1 MQDWYDNG
9 KPTVFWLPGF
19 FFTPSFTTAALQNY
33 ARSNKLPIDSV
44 GFDFQMMG
52 TDPAAYTT
60 PPESGI
66 YIYGMFVEGCAWDRD
81 KQVLQESRPKVLFE
95 VRIRG
100 CVLCSL
106 IRTCAERFCAITAA
120 GIGLCVHEATSTTP
134 VNAAKS
140 AATICHAACRLQLP
154 NAGIIANSGARCRR
168 RQ

>member
-33 ARSNKLPIDSV
+33 ARSYKLPIDSV

-95 VRIRG
+95 VRILR
-100 CVLCSL
+100 LCSSFL
-106 IRTCAERFCAITAA
+106 PAMTRTCAERLCAITAT
-120 GIGLCVHEATSTTP
+120 GIGLCVHEATST

-140 AATICHAACRLQLP
+140 AETVCHAA
-154 NAGIIANSGARCRR
+154 
-168 RQ
+168 